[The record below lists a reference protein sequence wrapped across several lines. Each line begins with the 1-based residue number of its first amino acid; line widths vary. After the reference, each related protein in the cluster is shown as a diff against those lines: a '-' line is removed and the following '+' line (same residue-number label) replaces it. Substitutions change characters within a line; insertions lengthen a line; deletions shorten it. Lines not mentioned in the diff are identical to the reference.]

1 MRILI
6 LGCGYVGSRLATCL
20 LKKGTHE
27 VWVTSR
33 SPEKL
38 RTHELEGSHPIRV
51 DLSEETPFK
60 EVPDGSWDFVFQ
72 SISSGR
78 GGPDV
83 YRRVYLEG
91 VRKTRLWLRQ
101 LNPGIGS
108 WIYTS
113 STSVYGQLDGSW
125 VDEKSPTEP
134 GSETASILLETEK
147 ELIDAYHDDKLPVQ
161 ILRLSGIYGPERG
174 FLFQQFLKGE
184 AQVAKGE
191 SRFLNMVHRDDV
203 ASAAMWLFEN
213 GKAGEI
219 YNVSDRNPVTRKH
232 FLEWL
237 ASRLNREKPPEI
249 DTDESAINSKRGV
262 TNKRISSDKLVKKTG
277 YSFIYPDYVSGFESE
292 MERIGLIDLKASA
305 T

>member
-1 MRILI
+1 MRVLI
-6 LGCGYVGSRLATCL
+6 LGCGYVGSELASRL
-20 LKKGTHE
+20 LKNGTHE

-38 RTHELEGSHPIRV
+38 RTPELEGSHPIRV
-51 DLSEETPFK
+51 DLSEKEPFN
-60 EVPDGSWDFVFQ
+60 EMPAGSWDMVFQ

-91 VRKTRLWLRQ
+91 VRKTRRWLRQ
-101 LNPGIGS
+101 LSPEIGG

-125 VDEKSPTEP
+125 VDETSPTEP

-147 ELIDAYHDDKLPVQ
+147 ELIDAYKDDHLPVQ

-174 FLFQQFLKGE
+174 FLFQQFLNGE
-184 AQVAKGE
+184 AQIARGE
-191 SRFLNMVHRDDV
+191 SRYLNMVHRDDV
-203 ASAAMWLFEN
+203 VSAALWLFDN
-213 GKAGEI
+213 GQAGEI
-219 YNVSDRNPVTRKH
+219 YNVSDRDPVTRKH

-237 ASRLNREKPPEI
+237 ASRLNREKPPEV
-249 DTDESAINSKRGV
+249 DSGESAINGKRGV
-262 TNKRISSDKLVKKTG
+262 TNKRISSDKLVQKTG

-292 MERIGLIDLKASA
+292 MRRIGLI
-305 T
+305 